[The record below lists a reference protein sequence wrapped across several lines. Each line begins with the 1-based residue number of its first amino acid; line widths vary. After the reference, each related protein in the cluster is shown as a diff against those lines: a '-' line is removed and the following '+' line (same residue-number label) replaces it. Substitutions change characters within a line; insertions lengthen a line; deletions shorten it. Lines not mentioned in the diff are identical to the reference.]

1 MGIGV
6 VVTSELITSVVYPSF
21 TLVLY
26 IKKKKM
32 AHTYWLP
39 LMVVTL
45 RKLLEQRWGR
55 RGIQIQR
62 TEQGKALSKSRTHCV
77 SWNHSAFL

>member
-26 IKKKKM
+26 IKKKNGPHILVAFNGSDSKE
-32 AHTYWLP
+32 AA
-39 LMVVTL
+39 
-45 RKLLEQRWGR
+45 G
-55 RGIQIQR
+55 
-62 TEQGKALSKSRTHCV
+62 TEVGQEGDTNTK
-77 SWNHSAFL
+77 N